1 MKTIAVRLKKLTDTK
16 EARLRELQ
24 ERFSK
29 LVLEA
34 MTFCP
39 PDAGEKALLQG
50 VRRELLEMGLPERYA
65 LAGAVQAARL
75 LREWSGVQSRPDPR
89 RLMRGCIA
97 GLVQAGVAPAVARQ
111 VAEELARDALA
122 HQYLPPE
129 DGDEQPGREEVLLT
143 VHPLDYQLE
152 ASRGLENFRL
162 LLRTPERDWMVLH
175 LDVLPRLVPDMSR
188 VWGFMQLRPGDGRWY
203 ALFRV
208 YETRPRQ
215 WVVPLHIRAGG
226 VS

>member
-75 LREWSGVQSRPDPR
+75 LREWSGVQSRPD
-89 RLMRGCIA
+89 
-97 GLVQAGVAPAVARQ
+97 
-111 VAEELARDALA
+111 
-122 HQYLPPE
+122 
-129 DGDEQPGREEVLLT
+129 
-143 VHPLDYQLE
+143 
-152 ASRGLENFRL
+152 
-162 LLRTPERDWMVLH
+162 
-175 LDVLPRLVPDMSR
+175 MSR